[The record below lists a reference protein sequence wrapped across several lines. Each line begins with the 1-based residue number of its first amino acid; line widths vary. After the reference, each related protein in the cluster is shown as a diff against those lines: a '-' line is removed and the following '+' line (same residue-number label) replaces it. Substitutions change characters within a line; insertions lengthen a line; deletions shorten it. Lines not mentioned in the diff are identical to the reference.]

1 MFTDDAVLEV
11 GEGLGASLP
20 PAVDAG
26 GPDYYKCKLLVQAM
40 TCASCVATIE
50 SQISKMAGVK
60 SVLVA
65 LMAGKAE
72 VLYDPSIVQPGRI
85 SAEISKLGFPCSVL
99 EEREERGESEV
110 TISIGG
116 MTCSSCVH
124 SIETKLSSQPGVSA
138 VSVALATQ
146 RGKIKSGH
154 GTVER
159 KFLFKILDLILH

>member
-1 MFTDDAVLEV
+1 M
-11 GEGLGASLP
+11 EGLDSSLP
-20 PAVDAG
+20 PEEKEG
-26 GPDYYKCKLLVQAM
+26 GEDFYKCQLLVQAM

-50 SQISKMAGVK
+50 SQVSKMPGVR

-72 VLYDPSIVQPGRI
+72 VQYDPSIVQPARI
-85 SAEISKLGFPCSVL
+85 SAEISRLGFPSSVL
-99 EEREERGESEV
+99 EEVSRREGGEAELV
-110 TISIGG
+110 ISVGG

-124 SIETKLSSQPGVSA
+124 SIETKLASHTGVRA

>member
-1 MFTDDAVLEV
+1 MFTDEAVLEV
-11 GEGLGASLP
+11 GEGLDSSQP
-20 PAVDAG
+20 PEEKDAG
-26 GPDYYKCKLLVQAM
+26 GEDYYKCKLLVQAM

-50 SQISKMAGVK
+50 SHVSKLAGVK

-72 VLYDPSIVQPGRI
+72 VLYDPSIVQPARI

-99 EEREERGESEV
+99 EERQQKGEAEV
-110 TISIGG
+110 TISIRG

-124 SIETKLSSQPGVSA
+124 SIETKLASQPGITA
-138 VSVALATQ
+138 VSVALATE

-154 GTVER
+154 GNVDR
-159 KFLFKILDLILH
+159 NFYLKF

>member
-1 MFTDDAVLEV
+1 M
-11 GEGLGASLP
+11 EGLDSSFP
-20 PAVDAG
+20 PEEEEG
-26 GPDYYKCKLLVQAM
+26 GEDFYKCQLLVQAM

-50 SQISKMAGVK
+50 SQVSKMPGVR

-72 VLYDPSIVQPGRI
+72 VQYDPSIVQPARI
-85 SAEISKLGFPCSVL
+85 SAEISRLGFPCSVL
-99 EEREERGESEV
+99 EEVSRREGGEAEV
-110 TISIGG
+110 TISVGG

-124 SIETKLSSQPGVSA
+124 SIETKLASHTGVKA

-154 GTVER
+154 EIVNR
-159 KFLFKILDLILH
+159 NFYFKF